1 MKGHEKHLPGNLSG
15 AWRQRLALACSIV
28 HKPPMLF
35 LDEPTAGVD
44 PVSRREFWELIY
56 SMAGQGVSVLATTHY
71 MDEAEFCN
79 MIGMMYRSRLIAL
92 DDPDSLKEGIDGVL
106 FEVDCNEPGRAEQ
119 LLKQL
124 SGVKDVAAHGVNLH
138 VLTSSED
145 EKREIEKL
153 LNVNRI
159 QIQRIERVLPSLEDL
174 IVSFVTKKTPCT
186 VAQGLIKEALVGQS
200 FRRMLTIVRKEWLH
214 IIRDPRTLG
223 LVIVMPVMMLF
234 LLGYAVANDVEDIPL
249 VVADL
254 SHTEESRT
262 LVDKLTVSGF
272 FKYTHSAQSENEIL
286 KMLDA
291 GLVKAGLFIPEN
303 FGRSIST
310 GKVGTVQFYIDGSN
324 PTVAQTAQ
332 LAAETVSQSMSQ
344 EILIKRL
351 ERSGTGMELNL
362 PVDARL
368 RYLYN
373 PDMKRMNFMIPGL
386 VAIILQIQ
394 TLLLTAF
401 AIVREREQG
410 TLEQLI
416 VTPVRSWEL
425 MLGKILPFVVVA
437 FVNVI
442 MTVAVGAIWFG
453 VKVAGS
459 IALLAV
465 LSLIFLLGSLG
476 LGVFISNISKTQM
489 QAMYMASFI
498 MIPSFIL
505 AGLLFPR
512 ENMPWPA
519 YFAGY
524 LLPVTYFLEIVL
536 ALF

>member
-1 MKGHEKHLPGNLSG
+1 M
-15 AWRQRLALACSIV
+15 
-28 HKPPMLF
+28 F
-35 LDEPTAGVD
+35 L
-44 PVSRREFWELIY
+44 WLIKK
-56 SMAGQGVSVLATTHY
+56 
-71 MDEAEFCN
+71 
-79 MIGMMYRSRLIAL
+79 IA
-92 DDPDSLKEGIDGVL
+92 SSY
-106 FEVDCNEPGRAEQ
+106 GRA
-119 LLKQL
+119 
-124 SGVKDVAAHGVNLH
+124 
-138 VLTSSED
+138 
-145 EKREIEKL
+145 
-153 LNVNRI
+153 LN
-159 QIQRIERVLPSLEDL
+159 
-174 IVSFVTKKTPCT
+174 
-186 VAQGLIKEALVGQS
+186 KEVYVRQS
-200 FRRMLTIVRKEWLH
+200 FRRMFTIVRKEWLH

-234 LLGYAVANDVEDIPL
+234 LLGYAVANDVTDIPMA
-249 VVADL
+249 VADL
-254 SHTEESRT
+254 SQTENSRT
-262 LVDKLTVSGF
+262 LVDKLAVSGF
-272 FKYTHSAQSENEIL
+272 FRYTYSAQSENEIL
-286 KMLDA
+286 KLLDE
-291 GLVKAGLFIPEN
+291 GTVKAGLYIPED

-310 GKVGTVQFYIDGSN
+310 GETGTIQFYIDGSN

-332 LAAETVSQSMSQ
+332 LAAETISQSMSQ
-344 EILIKRL
+344 EILINRL
-351 ERSGTGMELNL
+351 ERSGSGMQLNL

-437 FVNVI
+437 FVNVV

-459 IALLAV
+459 ITLLAV

-498 MIPSFIL
+498 MMPSFIL

-512 ENMPWPA
+512 ENMPWLA
-519 YFAGY
+519 YYAGY
-524 LLPVTYFLEIVL
+524 LLPVTYFLEIVRGIIL
-536 ALF
+536 KGAGFASLWVWIWPMAVFSIIVFFASVLMFQKRL